1 MKTVTAT
8 EAKNRLGAFLRAVS
22 RGEGAVAI
30 ENHGK
35 PTAVLI
41 SHDDYRDFREAHD
54 RLRRMQAMEELRRLR
69 QEVRA
74 DNQDLGEE
82 EADAIAEELST
93 EAITRV
99 LERNRRLRAQS
110 A

>member
-41 SHDDYRDFREAHD
+41 SHDDYRDYREAYD
-54 RLRRMQAMEELRRLR
+54 RQRRMQAMAELRQLR
-69 QEVRA
+69 HGLRA
-74 DNQDLGEE
+74 RNQDLTEE

-93 EAITRV
+93 DAITSV
-99 LERNRRLRAQS
+99 LERNRRLREQS